1 MNMDER
7 EKILQML
14 KDGIITV
21 PEATALLDA
30 IADEPNEAKKACRD
44 KTRDFQEAQEELREK
59 LKKMNE
65 RLSRVGEDVT
75 IAVNDALKRVDAK
88 LNKKNK
94 RNDNKEYEDE

>member
-1 MNMDER
+1 MDER

-14 KDGIITV
+14 KDGVITV

-30 IADEPNEAKKACRD
+30 ITDDPRDAKKSYRERN
-44 KTRDFQEAQEELREK
+44 KDFQEAQEELREK

-75 IAVNDALKRVDAK
+75 IAVSDALKKVDAK
-88 LNKKNK
+88 LNK
-94 RNDNKEYEDE
+94 RNRNFGNKEYEDE